1 MICFFGF
8 LVFSCLSFRCCV
20 AKKKKKKNRF
30 TLKVWALLLRS
41 GPLGSGRVLTER
53 FDGVLLR
60 LLVLAAGL
68 PAGHEGGDG
77 EGVGPGGE
85 LRLRGRSELHVGE
98 TPHSTN

>member
-1 MICFFGF
+1 M
-8 LVFSCLSFRCCV
+8 FSPPSFRWC
-20 AKKKKKKNRF
+20 AAEKKNHF
-30 TLKVWALLLRS
+30 ILKVYSGPVRS
-41 GPLGSGRVLTER
+41 GPVRSGRVLTER

-60 LLVLAAGL
+60 ILVLVAGL

-98 TPHSTN
+98 TPRDTKSLS

>member
-1 MICFFGF
+1 MSF
-8 LVFSCLSFRCCV
+8 LSLLRRH
-20 AKKKKKKNRF
+20 KKNHL
-30 TLKVWALLLRS
+30 TLKVCS
-41 GPLGSGRVLTER
+41 GPVRSAPVRSEQVLTER
-53 FDGVLLR
+53 FDGVLLL

-98 TPHSTN
+98 TPRDTISLS

>member
-1 MICFFGF
+1 MICCFGF

-20 AKKKKKKNRF
+20 AKKNRF
-30 TLKVWALLLRS
+30 TREVWALLLRS
-41 GPLGSGRVLTER
+41 GPLRSGRVLTER